1 MRRNFLWK
9 GEEPEKECGGHCLI
23 NWPTVCTP
31 KDMGGLGI
39 LDLERL
45 ARALR
50 HRWCWFQWKH
60 NSRLWVG
67 LDIPCD
73 KSDRNLFNAS
83 TIVTVDKG
91 NKDSFW
97 HSSWVNGA
105 APKNLAPSLFRK
117 SRRKNFT
124 VQQALNNNF
133 WINQVCPYI
142 RMLSLGSMQVYGNRS
157 VYLIAIQIVMIR
169 LFGDGCQMGIIQ
181 LRVHIASSLLG
192 RQEDNPLSQFGRQRR
207 NLNVNSLHGF
217 CCTERY

>member
-1 MRRNFLWK
+1 MRRSFLWK

-73 KSDRNLFNAS
+73 KSDRDLFNAS
-83 TIVTVDKG
+83 TIVTVGKG
-91 NKDSFW
+91 NKDNFW

-105 APKNLAPSLFRK
+105 AQINLVPSLFKKIKEEEFYHITGIAQQFFGLIK
-117 SRRKNFT
+117 S
-124 VQQALNNNF
+124 AL
-133 WINQVCPYI
+133 YI
-142 RMLSLGSMQVYGNRS
+142 
-157 VYLIAIQIVMIR
+157 
-169 LFGDGCQMGIIQ
+169 
-181 LRVHIASSLLG
+181 
-192 RQEDNPLSQFGRQRR
+192 
-207 NLNVNSLHGF
+207 
-217 CCTERY
+217 